1 MAGVPS
7 PNASPA
13 PGPLRATTSEP
24 PTRRHYAMTTL
35 YDGVEPFTVI
45 SIPK

>member
-1 MAGVPS
+1 MLL
-7 PNASPA
+7 
-13 PGPLRATTSEP
+13 PGAWAARATTSEP